1 MATITFD
8 THKYILKL
16 EQAGFTQQQ
25 AEAQA
30 EALMDILGSSAT
42 DIVTQSYLDYR
53 LKAELSELK
62 VDLIKWMA
70 GALIAQAGVIT
81 ALVKLL

>member
-1 MATITFD
+1 
-8 THKYILKL
+8 
-16 EQAGFTQQQ
+16 
-25 AEAQA
+25 
-30 EALMDILGSSAT
+30 MDILGSSAT
-42 DIVTQSYLDYR
+42 NRVAQSYLDYR